1 MHLKTKEVIE
11 NLSGNDKEYLLECK
25 WINPIIQGIDAL
37 PGNMISQLEKKL
49 DDLSKKYQDTFADIE
64 NEIIN
69 TEKELSM
76 MLDELKGSETDML
89 GMAELKKFFGGD
101 F

>member
-1 MHLKTKEVIE
+1 
-11 NLSGNDKEYLLECK
+11 
-25 WINPIIQGIDAL
+25 
-37 PGNMISQLEKKL
+37 MISQLEKKL